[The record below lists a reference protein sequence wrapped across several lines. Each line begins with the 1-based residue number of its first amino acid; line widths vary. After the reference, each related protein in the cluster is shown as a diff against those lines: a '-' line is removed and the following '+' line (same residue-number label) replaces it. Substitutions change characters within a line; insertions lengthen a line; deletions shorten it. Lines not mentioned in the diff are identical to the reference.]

1 MAMSMGILPMPL
13 AQTEARRSLMIW
25 KVMCK
30 TVADQEDYGTL
41 CHEILRSGFF
51 VFKFYNSCG
60 MSHFLHL
67 IILCRC
73 ITDFVYLLQ
82 VDRLLIAFWWS
93 QVSRLVYSNIDGET
107 NLLALTSS
115 GMHKRWDWKN
125 QVTTKPENHSNATQL
140 AI

>member
-41 CHEILRSGFF
+41 CHEILRSG
-51 VFKFYNSCG
+51 
-60 MSHFLHL
+60 
-67 IILCRC
+67 RC